1 MSSQSRASVT
11 GLTCFAVS
19 IARAVRLTRIAQC
32 SLRTAPHFMSSF
44 HVDSVNAPAHVHG
57 SPVYRARLAT
67 SPGDVRAAQALRFE
81 VFNMELDKGL
91 VQSYDTGLDVDPF
104 DAVCDH
110 LIVEHTLRGSVIGTY
125 RLQTG
130 RRAAEALGYY
140 SEREFDFGPFE
151 SRRAQ
156 ILELGRACIHR
167 EHRSFAVLNLL
178 WQGIARYAS
187 EHGTRYLIGCSSL
200 TSQDAAEG
208 AAAYERLQ
216 AHLHRPIGAR
226 CRCRPALRAEPAG
239 PDGTPHP
246 AAAFGLPGAGG
257 GHLRPAGRQPG
268 VPHHRLPDLA
278 DIESPAIQ
286 KLRRRGATRPEGRPP
301 GPPLWQGLGL

>member
-1 MSSQSRASVT
+1 MSLQSRASVT
-11 GLTCFAVS
+11 GLTCVGVS
-19 IARAVRLTRIAQC
+19 IARVIRLMQIAQR
-32 SLRTAPHFMSSF
+32 SLCTVRHFMSTS
-44 HVDSVNAPAHVHG
+44 HVESVNAPAQVQG
-57 SPVYRARLAT
+57 RPDYRARLAT
-67 SPGDVRAAQALRFE
+67 SEGDVRAAQALRFE
-81 VFNMELDKGL
+81 VFNIELDEGL
-91 VQSYDTGLDVDPF
+91 VQSYDTGLDIDAF

-110 LIVEHTLRGSVIGTY
+110 LIVEDTLRGGVIGTY

-167 EHRSFAVLNLL
+167 DHRSFAVLNLL

-187 EHGTRYLIGCSSL
+187 QHGTRYLIGCSSL

-208 AAAYERLQ
+208 AAAYERLKSRLAPADWRTQ
-216 AHLHRPIGAR
+216 PLPNLACALDRPVETAPGIPRLLSAYLAMGAAI
-226 CRCRPALRAEPAG
+226 CGPPAIDRAFRTI
-239 PDGTPHP
+239 DFLTW
-246 AAAFGLPGAGG
+246 
-257 GHLRPAGRQPG
+257 
-268 VPHHRLPDLA
+268 A

-286 KLRRRGATRPEGRPP
+286 KLRRRGRQELR
-301 GPPLWQGLGL
+301 W

>member
-81 VFNMELDKGL
+81 VFNMELDEGL

-216 AHLHRPIGAR
+216 AHLA
-226 CRCRPALRAEPAG
+226 PADWRTLP
-239 PDGTPHP
+239 
-246 AAAFGLPGAGG
+246 LPG
-257 GHLRPAGRQPG
+257 LRCALSRRAQMAPRIPRLLSAYLALGAAICGPPAVDREF
-268 VPHHRLPDLA
+268 RTIDFLTWA

-286 KLRRRGATRPEGRPP
+286 KLRRRGRYAS
-301 GPPLWQGLGL
+301 